1 MFDYNDE
8 EDLLFGGSPKSKYFD
23 VIFNA
28 NRNLVE
34 EALSNNLKKIVA
46 LEHLLQERLSEG
58 EDIDSL
64 IQNYIVSN
72 MDEVEQNLVDAYING
87 MGDILTQNE

>member
-1 MFDYNDE
+1 MFGFDE
-8 EDLLFGGSPKSKYFD
+8 DEDALFGGSPKKKYFD

-34 EALSNNLKKIVA
+34 QALSDNLKRIAV
-46 LEHLLQERLSEG
+46 LESLLTDRLQDG
-58 EDIDSL
+58 EDIDRL
-64 IQNYIVSN
+64 IQNYVVEN
-72 MDEVEQNLVDAYING
+72 MDEVEKDLIDAYITG

>member
-1 MFDYNDE
+1 MFDFNDE
-8 EDLLFGGSPKSKYFD
+8 EESLFGGDPRTKYFD
-23 VIFNA
+23 IIFNA

-34 EALSNNLKKIVA
+34 EALSSNLKRIA
-46 LEHLLQERLSEG
+46 ILERLLQERLDEG

-64 IQNYIVSN
+64 IQNFAVTK
-72 MDEVEQNLVDAYING
+72 MDEVEQDLIDSYISG